1 MKIIEENLNGSGS
14 DPQITNFDSTDQTK
28 TTPNMMPRYVSPF
41 ATSMNLLNTLMGAGV
56 LGISD
61 SFRFCGFLPSY
72 LMMLVIAIL
81 SYIATQM
88 IVSLQLKTHSH
99 SFDELTERS
108 LGRIGAAIYSVAATL
123 FCLSAMVVFLIISG
137 STVQSWLKF
146 AGLEIHDGT
155 WEYRLLVLVYS
166 LILPVALT
174 VPKNMHF
181 LSYFSTFSI
190 FCLFLFVAVIIV
202 KGAQMLPPQG
212 IHNTCIFGQLGSG
225 IFNALAIYSLTFALA
240 AVVMPV
246 IAPSEPSI
254 NKRAPTV
261 GVTFFMCFMCV
272 SVTGVIGYLI
282 FGTTV
287 KPVLLESFPEDDIL
301 TIIVRAAF
309 FVVVNASYPVVSLTV
324 ASSYS
329 RAIFKENSAL
339 NLNGWKRALIL
350 FLVSVF
356 PVVIAMFLPN
366 IRPALSIGGA
376 LGGCL
381 SNFIFPSLIWIK
393 FSDKKLKHWTNIL
406 CILLCIFGVVCAIIS
421 TYESVVD
428 AIKQFSNP
436 A

>member
-1 MKIIEENLNGSGS
+1 MSEDQLIGGN
-14 DPQITNFDSTDQTK
+14 DTMVNFDTTEQTK
-28 TTPNMMPRYVSPF
+28 TTPDAPIKYVSPF

-56 LGISD
+56 LGIAD

-72 LMMLVIAIL
+72 LMMLIIAIL

-88 IVSLQLKTHSH
+88 IVSLQLKKQAH
-99 SFDELTERS
+99 SFDELTERA
-108 LGRIGAAIYSVAATL
+108 LGKIGAGIYSVAATL

-146 AGLEIHDGT
+146 AGLDIPDGT
-155 WEYRLLVLVYS
+155 WSYRLLVLIYS
-166 LILPVALT
+166 LVLPVALT
-174 VPKNMHF
+174 IPKNMHF

-212 IHNTCIFGQLGSG
+212 IHNTCELGQLGSG

-261 GVTFFMCFMCV
+261 GATFFMCFMCV

-287 KPVLLESFPEDDIL
+287 KPVLLESFPPDDIL

-329 RAIFKENSAL
+329 RAIFKQNSAL
-339 NLNGWKRALIL
+339 LLNGWRRALVL
-350 FLVSVF
+350 FLVSVV

-381 SNFIFPSLIWIK
+381 SNFIFPSLIWIRL
-393 FSDKKLKHWTNIL
+393 SDKPIKHWTNIL
-406 CILLCIFGVVCAIIS
+406 CILLCIFGIVCAVIS
-421 TYESVVD
+421 TYESIVD
-428 AIKQFSNP
+428 AIKQFSGSD
-436 A
+436 